1 MAHLATP
8 LRHQAYSPLNAL
20 VLALFPD
27 TQTSSF
33 LSSFVLSVKHPRPP
47 DLKQHRHLYSTLFPC
62 AAVFFSF
69 TPVSHSMYLLLLC
82 IICLF
87 PVERKL
93 PEGSGFVLFTL
104 QSPAESMPGV

>member
-8 LRHQAYSPLNAL
+8 LRHQAYSPRNAL

-27 TQTSSF
+27 TQTSHF

-47 DLKQHRHLYSTLFPC
+47 NLKEHPHLYSTLFPC

-69 TPVSHSMYLLLLC
+69 TPVSHSMYLPLFC

-87 PVERKL
+87 PVEHNP
-93 PEGSGFVLFTL
+93 PEGSGFVSFTL
-104 QSPAESMPGV
+104 QSPD